1 MAFPEILLGSK
12 FDAKGFKQAESA
24 TAKLNKSVK
33 TLARTF
39 GVAFGAAALV
49 TYSKRAVKA
58 FADDEKAARSLSVA
72 LANTGNAFASIGV
85 EKFIDDLQRTTG
97 VLDDNLRPAFQTLL
111 TATGDVTK
119 SQKALGLALD
129 ISAGTGKDLGS
140 VSSALAK
147 GFSGQTT
154 ALTRLGAGLSKAT
167 LASGDMDAIMTE
179 LNSKFSGQSSAAV
192 QGYAGQIAVL
202 NVALANS
209 AEIIGKDLLDSINLI
224 SGANGIG
231 KTTSAIENMA
241 TSIGNAVYGVAS
253 LINRLKGI
261 YQDTFIGDVF
271 SLFGKLPNLST
282 FGAAAKARS
291 AGTPAQ
297 SPGQRK
303 AIDKA
308 NADALKLAKTKNVLS
323 KIDNDNTTR
332 KLTLTADQLALQEL
346 EKKFDVE
353 RIGLYAALESSTSK
367 EIDMRILSK
376 IAIYDQ
382 NAALAGMIKKAN
394 ETEDAFASLTE
405 TLRSVIRDML
415 DSIAGPL
422 ARLRE
427 GLGTF
432 GPSQVPAGFSVFDG
446 GSNGYQ
452 GFGSGMSD
460 LGLNNY
466 GGLAGA
472 GQYGGG
478 GAPVINYTI
487 NASGIGDQAIGA
499 VVQNAIQELNRYGN
513 STTYAGAI

>member
-49 TYSKRAVKA
+49 TYSKRAIKA

-72 LANTGNAFASIGV
+72 LANTGNAFASMGV

-154 ALTRLGAGLSKAT
+154 ALSRLGAGLSKAT
-167 LASGDMDAIMTE
+167 LASGDMDAILGE
-179 LNSKFSGQSSAAV
+179 LNDKFSGQASAAV
-192 QGYAGQIAVL
+192 QGYAGQVALL

-241 TSIGNAVYGVAS
+241 TSIGNAVYGVAA

-261 YQDTFIGDVF
+261 YQDTFIGD
-271 SLFGKLPNLST
+271 LFGLLGKIPNLRT

-303 AIDKA
+303 AINKA
-308 NADALKLAKTKNVLS
+308 NADALKLAKTKNTLS

-332 KLTLTADQLALQEL
+332 KLVLTADQLALIEL

-353 RIGLYAALESSTSK
+353 RVGLYAALNQSTDGETK
-367 EIDMRILSK
+367 MRLLSLV
-376 IAIYDQ
+376 AIHDQ
-382 NAALAGMIKKAN
+382 NAAMAGQIKKAN
-394 ETEDAFASLTE
+394 EAENAMQAFTEALRAS
-405 TLRSVIRDML
+405 IRALL
-415 DSIAGPL
+415 DRIAAEQAKLNQMFPGNNN
-422 ARLRE
+422 
-427 GLGTF
+427 
-432 GPSQVPAGFSVFDG
+432 PAPPPGFSAFIPAPG
-446 GSNGYQ
+446 GYEGS
-452 GFGSGMSD
+452 GSGMSD
-460 LGLNNY
+460 LGTGNY
-466 GGLAGA
+466 GRLR
-472 GQYGGG
+472 
-478 GAPVINYTI
+478 PPRH
-487 NASGIGDQAIGA
+487 
-499 VVQNAIQELNRYGN
+499 LRL
-513 STTYAGAI
+513 

>member
-1 MAFPEILLGSK
+1 VAFPEILLGSK

-24 TAKLNKSVK
+24 VTKLNSGVK
-33 TLARTF
+33 NLARTF

-49 TYSKRAVKA
+49 TYSKRAIKA

-97 VLDDNLRPAFQTLL
+97 VLDDNLRPAFQTLV

-119 SQKALGLALD
+119 SQKALSLALD
-129 ISAGTGKDLGS
+129 ISAATGKNLGS

-147 GFSGQTT
+147 GFTGQTT
-154 ALTRLGAGLSKAT
+154 ALSRLGAGLSKAT
-167 LASGDMDAIMTE
+167 LASGDMDAIMAD
-179 LNSKFSGQSSAAV
+179 LNDKFSGQATAAV
-192 QGYAGQIAVL
+192 QGYSGQIALL

-261 YQDTFIGDVF
+261 YQDTFIGDLF

-282 FGAAAKARS
+282 FGAAAKARA

-308 NADALKLAKTKNVLS
+308 NADALKLAKTKNSLAT
-323 KIDNDNTTR
+323 IDNANTAR
-332 KLTLTADQLALQEL
+332 KLVLTADQQALEEL
-346 EKKFDVE
+346 KKKFDVE
-353 RIGLYAALESSTSK
+353 RIGLFAALNQATDEETR
-367 EIDMRILSK
+367 MRLRSL
-376 IAIYDQ
+376 IAIRD
-382 NAALAGMIKKAN
+382 NDTALAGKIKAELEATRAVDFLSSALYRLSAEFDMERARMAIGKLEVAATTAAIAN
-394 ETEDAFASLTE
+394 GAAPSSSLANA
-405 TLRSVIRDML
+405 LRLYPD
-415 DSIAGPL
+415 
-422 ARLRE
+422 
-427 GLGTF
+427 
-432 GPSQVPAGFSVFDG
+432 
-446 GSNGYQ
+446 
-452 GFGSGMSD
+452 FGSEMDAARSAVGRREVA
-460 LGLNNY
+460 NN
-466 GGLAGA
+466 
-472 GQYGGG
+472 
-478 GAPVINYTI
+478 ITI
-487 NASGIGDQAIGA
+487 NATGIGDQQIAS

>member
-24 TAKLNKSVK
+24 TAKLNKGVK
-33 TLARTF
+33 NLARTF

-49 TYSKRAVKA
+49 TYSKRAIKA

-97 VLDDNLRPAFQTLL
+97 VLDDNLRPAFQTLV

-129 ISAGTGKDLGS
+129 ISAATGKDLGS

-147 GFSGQTT
+147 GFTGQTT
-154 ALTRLGAGLSKAT
+154 ALSRLGAGLSKAT

-179 LNSKFSGQSSAAV
+179 LNDKFSGQATAAV
-192 QGYAGQIAVL
+192 QGYSGQIALL

-261 YQDTFIGDVF
+261 YQDTFIGDF
-271 SLFGKLPNLST
+271 FGLLGKIPNLST

-291 AGTPAQ
+291 AGNPAQ

-308 NADALKLAKTKNVLS
+308 NADALKLAKTKNSLAT
-323 KIDNDNTTR
+323 IDNANTAR
-332 KLTLTADQLALQEL
+332 KLTLTGDQLALAEL

-353 RIGLYAALESSTSK
+353 RIGLYAALNQSTDGETK
-367 EIDMRILSK
+367 MRLLSLV
-376 IAIYDQ
+376 AIHDQ
-382 NAALAGMIKKAN
+382 NAAMAGMIKKAN
-394 ETEDAFASLTE
+394 EAENAFAAFIEALRATIRGMLDAIAPQVKQLQTLTGPN
-405 TLRSVIRDML
+405 TPIDVQRDVIRDKLNLVMPDL
-415 DSIAGPL
+415 SAL
-422 ARLRE
+422 QQNNARYA
-427 GLGTF
+427 
-432 GPSQVPAGFSVFDG
+432 SA
-446 GSNGYQ
+446 GSNITVNISGSVTTERDLVDAITQ
-452 GFGSGMSD
+452 GIY
-460 LGLNNY
+460 NNQA
-466 GGLAGA
+466 AGI
-472 GQYGGG
+472 
-478 GAPVINYTI
+478 PINY
-487 NASGIGDQAIGA
+487 
-499 VVQNAIQELNRYGN
+499 
-513 STTYAGAI
+513 STVY

>member
-24 TAKLNKSVK
+24 TAKLNKGVK
-33 TLARTF
+33 NLARTF

-97 VLDDNLRPAFQTLL
+97 VLDDNLRPAFQTLV

-119 SQKALGLALD
+119 SQKALSLALD
-129 ISAGTGKDLGS
+129 ISAATGKDLGS

-147 GFSGQTT
+147 GFTGQTT
-154 ALTRLGAGLSKAT
+154 ALSRLGAGLSKAT

-179 LNSKFSGQSSAAV
+179 LNDKFSGQATAAV
-192 QGYAGQIAVL
+192 QGYSGQIALL

-209 AEIIGKDLLDSINLI
+209 AEIIGKDLLDSINLV

-231 KTTSAIENMA
+231 KTTSAIESMA

-261 YQDTFIGDVF
+261 YQDTFIGDFFGLF
-271 SLFGKLPNLST
+271 SKLPNLST

-308 NADALKLAKTKNVLS
+308 NADALKLAKTKNSLAT
-323 KIDNDNTTR
+323 IDNANTAR
-332 KLTLTADQLALQEL
+332 KLVLTADQQALEEL
-346 EKKFDVE
+346 KKKFDVE
-353 RIGLYAALESSTSK
+353 RIGLFAALNQATDEETR
-367 EIDMRILSK
+367 MRLRSL
-376 IAIYDQ
+376 IAIQD
-382 NAALAGMIKKAN
+382 NDAALAGKIKAELEAARTTEILAGSLRRLSAEFEFEAMRMALGKAQV
-394 ETEDAFASLTE
+394 AQAAAVVSPIAS
-405 TLRSVIRDML
+405 
-415 DSIAGPL
+415 
-422 ARLRE
+422 
-427 GLGTF
+427 
-432 GPSQVPAGFSVFDG
+432 SQSALNTALQLYPD
-446 GSNGYQ
+446 
-452 GFGSGMSD
+452 FGSEMDAARSAAGRAQIANITLNVAGSVTTERD
-460 LGLNNY
+460 LVDAITQGIYNNQA
-466 GGLAGA
+466 AGI
-472 GQYGGG
+472 
-478 GAPVINYTI
+478 PINY
-487 NASGIGDQAIGA
+487 
-499 VVQNAIQELNRYGN
+499 
-513 STTYAGAI
+513 STVY

>member
-24 TAKLNKSVK
+24 VTKLNSSVK
-33 TLARTF
+33 NLAKTF
-39 GVAFGAAALV
+39 GIAFGATALV
-49 TYSKRAVKA
+49 TYSKRAIKA
-58 FADDEKAARSLSVA
+58 FADDEKAARSLALA

-85 EKFIDDLQRTTG
+85 EKFIGDLQRTTG

-111 TATGDVTK
+111 TATADVTK
-119 SQKALGLALD
+119 SQKALTLALD
-129 ISAGTGKDLGS
+129 ISAATGKDLGS

-154 ALTRLGAGLSKAT
+154 ALSRLGAGLSKAT
-167 LASGDMDAIMTE
+167 LASGDMDAIMGE
-179 LNSKFSGQSSAAV
+179 LNAKFSGQATAAV
-192 QGYAGQIAVL
+192 QGYSGQIQLL

-209 AEIIGKDLLDSINLI
+209 AEIIGKDLLDSINLV

-241 TSIGNAVYGVAS
+241 TSIGNAVYGIAS

-261 YQDTFIGDVF
+261 YQDTFIGDF
-271 SLFGKLPNLST
+271 FGLLGKLPNLST

-308 NADALKLAKTKNVLS
+308 NADALKIQKQQNALKV
-323 KIDNDNTTR
+323 IDNNNTVR
-332 KLTLTADQLALQEL
+332 KLALTGDQLALQEL

-353 RIGLYAALESSTSK
+353 RIGLYAALENSTSK

-382 NAALAGMIKKAN
+382 NAAMAGMIKKAN
-394 ETEDAFASLTE
+394 EAEDAFKGLIE
-405 TLRSVIRDML
+405 VIRASIRAML
-415 DSIAGPL
+415 DRIAAELSQLSKLTQTGTNTPIEQQRSIIRNQL
-422 ARLRE
+422 
-427 GLGTF
+427 
-432 GPSQVPAGFSVFDG
+432 
-446 GSNGYQ
+446 
-452 GFGSGMSD
+452 D
-460 LGLNNY
+460 LVMPDLSALQRNN
-466 GGLAGA
+466 A
-472 GQYGGG
+472 QYSSTG
-478 GAPVINYTI
+478 GAPTFVI
-487 NASGIGDQAIGA
+487 NASGIGDQAIA
-499 VVQNAIQELNRYGN
+499 SVVQNAIQELNRYGN

>member
-24 TAKLNKSVK
+24 TAKLNKGVK
-33 TLARTF
+33 NLARTF

-97 VLDDNLRPAFQTLL
+97 VLDDNLRPAFQTLV

-119 SQKALGLALD
+119 SQKALSLALD
-129 ISAGTGKDLGS
+129 ISAATGKDLGS

-147 GFSGQTT
+147 GFTGQTT
-154 ALTRLGAGLSKAT
+154 ALSRLGAGLSKAT

-179 LNSKFSGQSSAAV
+179 LNDKFSGQATAAV
-192 QGYAGQIAVL
+192 QGYSGQIALL

-261 YQDTFIGDVF
+261 YQDTFIGDF
-271 SLFGKLPNLST
+271 FGLLGKIPNLST

-291 AGTPAQ
+291 AGNPAQ

-308 NADALKLAKTKNVLS
+308 NADALKLAKTKNSLAT
-323 KIDNDNTTR
+323 IDNANTAR
-332 KLTLTADQLALQEL
+332 KLTLTGDQLALAEL

-353 RIGLYAALESSTSK
+353 RIGLYAALNQSTDGETK
-367 EIDMRILSK
+367 MRLLSLV
-376 IAIYDQ
+376 AIHDQ
-382 NAALAGMIKKAN
+382 NAAMAGMIKKAN
-394 ETEDAFASLTE
+394 EAENAFAAFIEALRATIRGMLDAIAPQVKQLQTLTGPN
-405 TLRSVIRDML
+405 TPIDVQRDVIRDKLNLVMPDL
-415 DSIAGPL
+415 SAL
-422 ARLRE
+422 QQNNARYA
-427 GLGTF
+427 
-432 GPSQVPAGFSVFDG
+432 SA
-446 GSNGYQ
+446 GSNITVNISGSVTTERDLVDAITQ
-452 GFGSGMSD
+452 GIY
-460 LGLNNY
+460 NNQA
-466 GGLAGA
+466 AGI
-472 GQYGGG
+472 
-478 GAPVINYTI
+478 PINY
-487 NASGIGDQAIGA
+487 
-499 VVQNAIQELNRYGN
+499 
-513 STTYAGAI
+513 STVY